1 MAWFDLRTKVFKMK
15 DIRAEILDI
24 LQDDAKVSNKEIA
37 SMIGESEDAI
47 AAEIAKLEQEKVI
60 LKYKT
65 LINREKADYDHAE
78 GLIEVKVEPQRERG
92 YDEIAKRIYRFDEV
106 KAVYLM
112 SGTYDLSVHV
122 EASTMKQI
130 SEFVFEKLA
139 VMEGIRSTATYF
151 IMRKYKEHGVI
162 FVDDEKDERL
172 VISP

>member
-1 MAWFDLRTKVFKMK
+1 MK
-15 DIRAEILDI
+15 NIRNEILDI
-24 LQDDAKVSNKEIA
+24 LHDNAKVSAKEIA
-37 SMIGESEDAI
+37 SMTGESEAAV
-47 AAEIAKLEQEKVI
+47 AAEIKKLEDEKII

-65 LINREKADYDHAE
+65 LINYEKMNGEYAE
-78 GLIEVKVEPQRERG
+78 GLIEVKVEPQRDMG
-92 YDEIAKRIYRFDEV
+92 YDRIAERIYRFDEV

-112 SGTYDLSVHV
+112 SGAYDLSVHV

-139 VMEGIRSTATYF
+139 VMDGVRSTATYF

-162 FVDDEKDERL
+162 FVDEEKDERL

>member
-1 MAWFDLRTKVFKMK
+1 MKNIRT
-15 DIRAEILDI
+15 EILDI
-24 LQDDAKVSNKEIA
+24 LQDDAKVSAKEIA
-37 SMIGESEDAI
+37 SMLGEKEEAI
-47 AAEIAKLEQEKVI
+47 AAEIKKLEEEKVI

-65 LINREKADYDHAE
+65 LINREKAEYDHSE
-78 GLIEVKVEPQRERG
+78 GIIEVKVEPQRERG

-139 VMEGIRSTATYF
+139 VMDGIRSTATYF
-151 IMRKYKEHGVI
+151 IMRKYKEHGVV
-162 FVDDEKDERL
+162 FVEDEKDERL

>member
-1 MAWFDLRTKVFKMK
+1 MKNIRT
-15 DIRAEILDI
+15 EILDI
-24 LQDDAKVSNKEIA
+24 LQDDAKVSAKEIA
-37 SMIGESEDAI
+37 SMLGEKEEAI
-47 AAEIAKLEQEKVI
+47 AAEIKKLEEEKVI

-65 LINREKADYDHAE
+65 LINREKAEYDHSE
-78 GLIEVKVEPQRERG
+78 GIIEVKVEPQRERG

-130 SEFVFEKLA
+130 SAFVFEKLA
-139 VMEGIRSTATYF
+139 VMDGIRSTATYF
-151 IMRKYKEHGVI
+151 IMRKYKEHGVV
-162 FVDDEKDERL
+162 FVEDEKDERL

>member
-1 MAWFDLRTKVFKMK
+1 MK
-15 DIRAEILDI
+15 NMRNEILDI
-24 LQDDAKVSNKEIA
+24 LRDDAKASAKEIA
-37 SMIGESEDAI
+37 SMIGESEAAV
-47 AAEIAKLEQEKVI
+47 AAEIKGLEDEKII

-65 LINREKADYDHAE
+65 LINREKINSEYAE
-78 GLIEVKVEPQRERG
+78 GLIEVKVEPQRDLG
-92 YDEIAKRIYRFDEV
+92 YDRIAQRIYRFDEV
-106 KAVYLM
+106 TAVYLM

-139 VMEGIRSTATYF
+139 VMEGVRSTATYF

-162 FVDDEKDERL
+162 FADDDKDERL

>member
-1 MAWFDLRTKVFKMK
+1 MK
-15 DIRAEILDI
+15 NKRNEILDI
-24 LQDDAKVSNKEIA
+24 LHNDAKVSAKEIA
-37 SMIGESEDAI
+37 SMIGETEAAV
-47 AAEIAKLEQEKVI
+47 AAEIKKLEDEKVI
-60 LKYKT
+60 LKYKA
-65 LINREKADYDHAE
+65 LINRDKADGEYAE